1 MFPNKHFVYLHD
13 TPSRSLFDRAQRTTS
28 SGCIRVEQ
36 PISLAAELLGDPV
49 KWSEPKVE
57 ERISQASNETVTL
70 TDPIMVF
77 LMYWTS
83 VPDDSGD
90 VKFFSDVYSR
100 DQAVLD
106 GLRRPFRFSA
116 FR

>member
-1 MFPNKHFVYLHD
+1 
-13 TPSRSLFDRAQRTTS
+13 
-28 SGCIRVEQ
+28 
-36 PISLAAELLGDPV
+36 
-49 KWSEPKVE
+49 
-57 ERISQASNETVTL
+57 
-70 TDPIMVF
+70 MVF

-83 VPDDSGD
+83 VPGEDGD

-106 GLRRPFRFSA
+106 GLKEPFRFSA